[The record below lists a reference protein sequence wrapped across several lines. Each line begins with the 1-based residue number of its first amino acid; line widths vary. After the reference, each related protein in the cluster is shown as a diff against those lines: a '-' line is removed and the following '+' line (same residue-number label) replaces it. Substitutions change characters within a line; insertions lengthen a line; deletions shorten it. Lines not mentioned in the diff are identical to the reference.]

1 MGQTSVLVVLALLI
15 RFFIFADSPGV
26 KGMPNAE
33 PPVEEHPVGPLPVD
47 TILEQTYYDVDN
59 HAAESMDWVTVLL
72 ALIISSM
79 RQQAMAQDNLL
90 RMLNSI
96 LASDKIPSFV
106 DTIRVSELSLGGD
119 FPLLNN
125 CRVYRTSNTEFSNGL
140 EAQFDIDLKDTL
152 TLGVDTRLLLNY
164 PKTMLAY
171 LPVSCSVSLVN
182 FSGRVSV
189 SLVTDNEDRNF
200 ITVSFAPN
208 FSMEFR
214 VNSLIGARSK
224 LQDVPKLGQII
235 ENTIRKRFTD
245 KCVRPNY
252 QKIRLPQVWQSQDRT
267 AATTATASAHLAT
280 TVSAAAGTATGMNNL
295 SEDQSET
302 LQSPQIQQQ
311 QSSRP
316 ITPLPND
323 SLHTPVAK
331 PVAKP
336 APKLS
341 DPANIS
347 TSATATGSRLPEN
360 GNGNIYG
367 PASQQRVGERFRRV
381 ASERLY

>member
-1 MGQTSVLVVLALLI
+1 MSSFAIGLLVGQTSVLVVLALLI

-26 KGMPNAE
+26 AGIPSSE
-33 PPVEEHPVGPLPVD
+33 PPVEETITESLPVD
-47 TILEQTYYDVDN
+47 SILEQTYYDVDN

-90 RMLNSI
+90 RMLNRI

-106 DTIRVSELSLGGD
+106 DTIRVNELSLGAD

-125 CRVYRTSNTEFSNGL
+125 CRVYRTTNNEFSNGL
-140 EAQFDIDLKDTL
+140 EAQFDVDLKDTI

-189 SLVTDNEDRNF
+189 SLVTDEEDRNF

-214 VNSLIGARSK
+214 VNSLVGARAK

-252 QKIRLPQVWQSQDRT
+252 QKIRLPQVWHSAEKTQ
-267 AATTATASAHLAT
+267 ATTAAASANVAT
-280 TVSAAAGTATGMNNL
+280 TVGTA
-295 SEDQSET
+295 
-302 LQSPQIQQQ
+302 
-311 QSSRP
+311 
-316 ITPLPND
+316 
-323 SLHTPVAK
+323 A
-331 PVAKP
+331 
-336 APKLS
+336 
-341 DPANIS
+341 
-347 TSATATGSRLPEN
+347 ATATGLNGPAVDAASKANVTAPELQVPQQQKRPISPIPSATSEIITDKSN
-360 GNGNIYG
+360 SETLGASTGVNDNIYG
-367 PASQQRVGERFRRV
+367 PASQQRIGQRFRRV
-381 ASERLY
+381 ASERLYN

>member
-1 MGQTSVLVVLALLI
+1 MSSFAIGLLVGQMSVLVVLALLI
-15 RFFIFADSPGV
+15 RFFIFADSPGI
-26 KGMPNAE
+26 KGMPSSE
-33 PPVEEHPVGPLPVD
+33 PPVEETITEPLAVD
-47 TILEQTYYDVDN
+47 SILEQTYYDVDN

-72 ALIISSM
+72 ALVISSM

-90 RMLNSI
+90 RMLNRI

-106 DTIRVSELSLGGD
+106 DTIRVNELSLGAD

-125 CRVYRTSNTEFSNGL
+125 CRVYRTANSEFSNGL
-140 EAQFDIDLKDTL
+140 EAQFDVDLKDTI

-189 SLVTDNEDRNF
+189 SLVTDEEDRNF

-214 VNSLIGARSK
+214 VNSLIGARAK

-252 QKIRLPQVWQSQDRT
+252 QKIRLPQVWHSPENAQAS
-267 AATTATASAHLAT
+267 AATTSANIAA
-280 TVSAAAGTATGMNNL
+280 TVSTAA
-295 SEDQSET
+295 
-302 LQSPQIQQQ
+302 
-311 QSSRP
+311 
-316 ITPLPND
+316 
-323 SLHTPVAK
+323 
-331 PVAKP
+331 
-336 APKLS
+336 
-341 DPANIS
+341 
-347 TSATATGSRLPEN
+347 ATATGLNGPTLDAPSKASNTAPDLQTPQQQQRPISPMPASAPEIITDKSSSEML
-360 GNGNIYG
+360 GASTSVNGNIYG
-367 PASQQRVGERFRRV
+367 PASQQRIGEKFRRV
-381 ASERLY
+381 ASERLYN